1 MWEYL
6 EIKQALAGV
15 FLALLDPVELA
26 GVVGD
31 VMGEGTHQLLA
42 VIEDESLAD
51 YLSMENTWL
60 LASRVQ

>member
-26 GVVGD
+26 GVVCD
-31 VMGEGTHQLLA
+31 VVGERTHQLLA